1 MIAKVLGVIILS
13 RCHLAC
19 KIILEVSMEIFT
31 IPTDVRGKMIVCLI
45 SFSFCVHTFVY
56 LLFAVDVIFP
66 CLVNKVYCIIHPGTL
81 LASGSDDLNIVVW
94 KWAES
99 KQFFTFDSG
108 HRSNVF
114 QVSCF
119 CT

>member
-1 MIAKVLGVIILS
+1 MIY
-13 RCHLAC
+13 
-19 KIILEVSMEIFT
+19 FT
-31 IPTDVRGKMIVCLI
+31 V
-45 SFSFCVHTFVY
+45 
-56 LLFAVDVIFP
+56 
-66 CLVNKVYCIIHPGTL
+66 GTL

-114 QVSCF
+114 QVSCCCLYSMLSCLLIF
-119 CT
+119 CIYLYYKICYVAK